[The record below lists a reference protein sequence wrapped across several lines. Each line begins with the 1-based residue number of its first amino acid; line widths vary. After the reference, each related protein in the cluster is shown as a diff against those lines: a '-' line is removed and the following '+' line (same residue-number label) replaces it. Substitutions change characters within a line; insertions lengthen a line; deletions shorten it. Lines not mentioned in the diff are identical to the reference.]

1 MRIRAIR
8 KAPES
13 AAGHCLRLQ
22 RSDGECARAA
32 AASEFICVAGP
43 ALSINVLH
51 VAEQIVFFCVSALS
65 GGTVFYRWWRMT
77 EEDRRRVWRLYGWFS
92 ALMACGSCVGAVAW
106 SAWMM
111 QHVNIFIGDTTHNL
125 AQKTSLFALGNSW
138 RPAFNA
144 AYAIEFMC
152 MCAALLMVL
161 GRMSVFAAPEDAD
174 MQKRWAAARRI
185 VMAVVVLGN
194 AVGLAAN
201 IAAAVHW
208 HKAADLFSASSA
220 SYAANST
227 KDGDNLYSLGFKE
240 VQLAGSIESV
250 QASSEVAV
258 LLLIILAFLL
268 VGALFTRR
276 LSASMTTIDAAAR
289 RPSMDRAAR
298 LFMLDAVLTGRD
310 LRLQMLGTT
319 AFVFMTFL
327 LRCVFS
333 TLYAVTFQLRD
344 LDEICPGD
352 EKLGEIS
359 VCDASCHN
367 VYTLISLWLF
377 HTPEFQ
383 LMVTLISSPI
393 AQLVALW
400 GVTTKSTLQL
410 MKPSTRI
417 SRASSLQP
425 MGTKMEESAEMGL

>member
-1 MRIRAIR
+1 
-8 KAPES
+8 
-13 AAGHCLRLQ
+13 
-22 RSDGECARAA
+22 
-32 AASEFICVAGP
+32 
-43 ALSINVLH
+43 
-51 VAEQIVFFCVSALS
+51 
-65 GGTVFYRWWRMT
+65 
-77 EEDRRRVWRLYGWFS
+77 
-92 ALMACGSCVGAVAW
+92 
-106 SAWMM
+106 MM
-111 QHVNIFIGDTTHNL
+111 HHVNIFIGDTSHDL
-125 AQKTSLFALGNSW
+125 AQKASLLALGNSW
-138 RPAFNA
+138 RPAFSVT
-144 AYAIEFMC
+144 YAVEFMC

-161 GRMSVFAAPEDAD
+161 GRMSVFAAPEDAV
-174 MQKRWAAARRI
+174 MQKRWAAAGRI

-194 AVGLAAN
+194 ALGLAAN
-201 IAAAVHW
+201 IAATVHW
-208 HKAADLFSASSA
+208 HKAAELFSASSA

-227 KDGDNLYSLGFKE
+227 KDGDNLYSLGLKE
-240 VQLAGSIESV
+240 VRLGGSIESV

-268 VGALFTRR
+268 VGASFTRR
-276 LSASMTTIDAAAR
+276 LSASMTIIDAAAR

-298 LFMLDAVLTGRD
+298 LSMLDAVSTGRA

-319 AFVFMTFL
+319 AFVFVTFL

-333 TLYAVTFQLRD
+333 TMYAVALQLRD
-344 LDEICPGD
+344 LDKICPGD
-352 EKLGEIS
+352 EKSGEIS

-383 LMVTLISSPI
+383 LMVILISSPI

-410 MKPSTRI
+410 MKPTMNI

-425 MGTKMEESAEMGL
+425 MGTIMEEQAEMGL

>member
-1 MRIRAIR
+1 MEEKDRA
-8 KAPES
+8 
-13 AAGHCLRLQ
+13 
-22 RSDGECARAA
+22 
-32 AASEFICVAGP
+32 
-43 ALSINVLH
+43 
-51 VAEQIVFFCVSALS
+51 
-65 GGTVFYRWWRMT
+65 
-77 EEDRRRVWRLYGWFS
+77 RVWRLYGWYS
-92 ALMACGSCVGAVAW
+92 ALMACGSYVGAVAW

-111 QHVNIFIGDTTHNL
+111 QHVNIFKGDDSRDL
-125 AQKTSLFALGNSW
+125 AQKASLFALGNRWQS
-138 RPAFNA
+138 AFVVM
-144 AYAIEFMC
+144 YTIEFMC

-161 GRMSVFAAPEDAD
+161 GRMSVFAAPEDAG
-174 MQKRWAAARRI
+174 MQKRWAAAGRI

-201 IAAAVHW
+201 AAAAVHLQ
-208 HKAADLFSASSA
+208 KAAELFSATSA

-227 KDGDNLYSLGFKE
+227 KDGDNLYTLGVKE
-240 VQLAGSIESV
+240 VQRGGSIESV

-276 LSASMTTIDAAAR
+276 LSASMTIIDAAAR
-289 RPSMDRAAR
+289 RPSMDMAVR
-298 LFMLDAVLTGRD
+298 LSMLDAVSTGSA

-319 AFVFMTFL
+319 AFVFVTFL

-333 TLYAVTFQLRD
+333 TMYAVALQLRD
-344 LDEICPGD
+344 LDKICPGD
-352 EKLGEIS
+352 EKAGEIS

-367 VYTLISLWLF
+367 VYTHMSLWLF

-383 LMVTLISSPI
+383 LMAILISSPI

-410 MKPSTRI
+410 MKPTTRI

-425 MGTKMEESAEMGL
+425 MGTMMEESAEMGL